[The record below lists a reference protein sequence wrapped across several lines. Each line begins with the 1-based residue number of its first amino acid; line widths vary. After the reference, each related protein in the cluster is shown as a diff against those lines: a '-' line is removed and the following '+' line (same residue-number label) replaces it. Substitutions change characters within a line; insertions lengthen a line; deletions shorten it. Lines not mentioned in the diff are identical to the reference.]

1 MIIPDCRTA
10 LAWPQP
16 PVRPVRG
23 GVAQARARWKSAPS
37 SSAASSEKTLSSC
50 VSAQTSR
57 DHRPNLPVP
66 LHRRSASAPPLK
78 PAVTG
83 IRQDD
88 DPPRGFGNRGAPRHQ
103 SRPARGTRRKRPG
116 RDASTRLFAKPE
128 QRGKRTAAGASCRG
142 RRCPDCSYSTLHE
155 IPGSDNCTMAP
166 ARACAHRSFTYPRI
180 EGSRNGV
187 ALMNIRIHDEH
198 SKPVPGPDRNHAAA
212 PVVPGNHG
220 RSGSGHQQKSGDD
233 RRREGQETAHT
244 KRLLPA
250 GGRSVRHKPVFGYR
264 AVTPQGQRKTQTD

>member
-16 PVRPVRG
+16 PVRPVRV

-88 DPPRGFGNRGAPRHQ
+88 DPPVASGIGARHDTNRGP
-103 SRPARGTRRKRPG
+103 PG
-116 RDASTRLFAKPE
+116 E
-128 QRGKRTAAGASCRG
+128 HAG
-142 RRCPDCSYSTLHE
+142 
-155 IPGSDNCTMAP
+155 
-166 ARACAHRSFTYPRI
+166 
-180 EGSRNGV
+180 NGQ
-187 ALMNIRIHDEH
+187 AGM
-198 SKPVPGPDRNHAAA
+198 
-212 PVVPGNHG
+212 
-220 RSGSGHQQKSGDD
+220 HQQDFLQSPSNAGSAPQLARHVGDADVLTVRIQRFTKSQGAI
-233 RRREGQETAHT
+233 TAQW
-244 KRLLPA
+244 RQRVPVLIAALP
-250 GGRSVRHKPVFGYR
+250 
-264 AVTPQGQRKTQTD
+264 TLE